1 MKNIEIYTDG
11 ACSGNPGVGGYGIV
25 FLYKK
30 NRKEFSKAYKMT
42 TNNRMETMA
51 VIKALKILKEPC
63 NVTLYTDSSYIVN
76 AINKGWVYNWQKNGW
91 KNSSKKP
98 TPNVDLW
105 QELLPLLNIHN
116 VNFVWVKGH
125 ADNEENNRCD
135 FLAREAIKTQNL
147 LDDKNYKN

>member
-1 MKNIEIYTDG
+1 
-11 ACSGNPGVGGYGIV
+11 
-25 FLYKK
+25 
-30 NRKEFSKAYKMT
+30 
-42 TNNRMETMA
+42 MA
-51 VIKALKILKEPC
+51 
-63 NVTLYTDSSYIVN
+63 
-76 AINKGWVYNWQKNGW
+76 KNGW